1 MRVAADSL
9 RGDGFT
15 KPIEIFMRVSTLLLS
30 ASATSARSCG
40 ERESGARADQSVRC
54 QDGADTRVAAGG
66 TYDHISSGRHV
77 ASDRPHFEPR
87 WHAYDRCHA
96 LGLSRAFRLVPVVEP
111 LLHLAPARARANAA
125 LYARGGGRGRRER
138 HAGVSLQE
146 HLCRPECAR
155 SEVPSERIDGSQ
167 RGRDCAAMARLWHWP
182 CIDWSSVVVWLACDG
197 ERLDRE
203 AVSDQGEAG
212 GEGGRRQELEAL
224 HVHVDLFRVCHLAES
239 IDKLHPKRRRFTCN
253 GPVEPKTAHYAEV
266 RHGPR
271 LEHGEGVPVHPI
283 SVWRGRVARRDT

>member
-1 MRVAADSL
+1 
-9 RGDGFT
+9 
-15 KPIEIFMRVSTLLLS
+15 MRVSTLLLS

-224 HVHVDLFRVCHLAES
+224 HVHVDLFRVCHLQPCGKQRASES
-239 IDKLHPKRRRFTCN
+239 MLVSMACVREGQHPRQRWQEPSWIPQWRQKA
-253 GPVEPKTAHYAEV
+253 GPAARPVPTPGREHRQTPPKTS
-266 RHGPR
+266 
-271 LEHGEGVPVHPI
+271 PVHVQWP
-283 SVWRGRVARRDT
+283 S